1 MKYTLDKMRTIAM
14 GSPYEVPSDVI
25 ARIQSVLERIAYK
38 TSTKKRDEMGEIITL
53 FNNITADNYEMQYIK
68 LIGTIETP
76 PMVSAIFFDK
86 VNFKYSTPLYADL
99 YVRLMGKDPAFG
111 RELETR
117 TESHLQNLK
126 NVAYVDAVDYDTLC
140 EQKTAADRRM
150 AFSKLLVCMHTFTPL
165 PLQPLVVMLTGLI
178 SENLT
183 LKKRNEVDEWVDHV
197 MVFAKC
203 VAVDPAWIKMM
214 AEQPMDVI
222 SSRTL
227 FKLQDFMALQASPP
241 RDK

>member
-1 MKYTLDKMRTIAM
+1 MKYPLEKMRALAAS
-14 GSPYEVPSDVI
+14 SPYEVPSDVI
-25 ARIQSVLERIAYK
+25 ARIQSVLERITYK

-111 RELETR
+111 RELTTRIET
-117 TESHLQNLK
+117 HFQNLK
-126 NVAYVDAVDYDTLC
+126 NVAYVDAVDYDALC

-150 AFSKLLVCMHTFTPL
+150 AFSKLLVCMQVFTTL
-165 PLQPLVVMLTGLI
+165 PLQPLVDMLTGVI

-183 LKKRNEVDEWVDHV
+183 MQKRNEVDEWVDHV
-197 MVFAKC
+197 MVLMKC
-203 VAVDPAWIKMM
+203 TAVDPAWLKRVV
-214 AEQPMDVI
+214 EQPMDI

-227 FKLQDFMALQASPP
+227 FKLQDSLSG
-241 RDK
+241 RC

>member
-1 MKYTLDKMRTIAM
+1 MSA
-14 GSPYEVPSDVI
+14 GAAYEVPSDVI
-25 ARIQSVLERIAYK
+25 ARIQSVLERITYK

-111 RELETR
+111 RELTTRLET
-117 TESHLQNLK
+117 HFQNLK

-150 AFSKLLVCMHTFTPL
+150 AFSKLLVCIHAFNPL
-165 PLQPLVVMLTGLI
+165 PLQPLVDMLTGVI
-178 SENLT
+178 SENLS
-183 LKKRNEVDEWVDHV
+183 LQKRNEVDEWVDHV
-197 MVFAKC
+197 MVLMKC
-203 VAVDPAWIKMM
+203 AAVDPAWLKLMV
-214 AEQPMDVI
+214 EQPMDVI

-227 FKLQDFMALQASPP
+227 FKLQDCMG
-241 RDK
+241 K

>member
-1 MKYTLDKMRTIAM
+1 MKYTLDKMRTMSA
-14 GSPYEVPSDVI
+14 GAAYEVPSDVI
-25 ARIQSVLERIAYK
+25 ARIQSVLERITYK

-53 FNNITADNYEMQYIK
+53 FNNITDDNYEMQYIK

-111 RELETR
+111 RELQSR
-117 TESHLQNLK
+117 IESHYQNLK

-150 AFSKLLVCMHTFTPL
+150 AFTKLAVCMHAFAPL
-165 PLQPLVVMLTGLI
+165 PLQPLVDMLTSII

-183 LKKRNEVDEWVDHV
+183 LQKRNEVDEWVDHV
-197 MVFAKC
+197 MALIKC
-203 VAVDPAWIKMM
+203 VAVDPAWLKLVV
-214 AEQPMDVI
+214 EQPAVI

-227 FKLQDFMALQASPP
+227 FKLQDFMG
-241 RDK
+241 K

>member
-1 MKYTLDKMRTIAM
+1 MKYTLEKMRTMA
-14 GSPYEVPSDVI
+14 GTYEVPSDVI
-25 ARIQSVLERIAYK
+25 ARIQSVLERITYK

-53 FNNITADNYEMQYIK
+53 FNNITDDNYEMQYIK

-111 RELETR
+111 CELQNR
-117 TESHLQNLK
+117 IESHFQNLK

-150 AFSKLLVCMHTFTPL
+150 AFSKLLVCIHAFNPL
-165 PLQPLVVMLTGLI
+165 PLQPLVDMLTSII
-178 SENLT
+178 SENLS
-183 LKKRNEVDEWVDHV
+183 LQKRSEVDEWVDHV
-197 MVFAKC
+197 MVLMKC
-203 VAVDPAWIKMM
+203 AAVDPAWLKLMV
-214 AEQPMDVI
+214 EQPMDVI

-227 FKLQDFMALQASPP
+227 FKLQDCIG
-241 RDK
+241 K